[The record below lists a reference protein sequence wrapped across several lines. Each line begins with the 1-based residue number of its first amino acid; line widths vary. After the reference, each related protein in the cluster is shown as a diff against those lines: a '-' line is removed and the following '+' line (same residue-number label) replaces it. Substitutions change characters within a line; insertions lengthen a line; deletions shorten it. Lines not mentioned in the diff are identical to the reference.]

1 MFEKEG
7 FSDWFKENTPKEGLS
22 ENTTFTKQFLIDA
35 WNNGYSQKI
44 IKLQKEL
51 EEEKKLNAEIKAR
64 FVKCN
69 TCTDEMKSKCLMF
82 TENLCEGERCEELI
96 DIVSLVNKSDLE
108 RKIEALEKANE
119 WHYPSKG
126 ELPKEDK
133 RYLCKIKAF
142 VGSGITYECFDYDS
156 EYSSWKGASGEV
168 IAWKEIVL
176 PELPKESE

>member
-1 MFEKEG
+1 MFEEEVDAMAVNNAKKKYGLEG
-7 FSDWFKENTPKEGLS
+7 SICMNIEEC
-22 ENTTFTKQFLIDA
+22 A
-35 WNNGYSQKI
+35 YVNGFQQGAEFGYNKA
-44 IKLQKEL
+44 KKEL

-126 ELPKEDK
+126 E
-133 RYLCKIKAF
+133 
-142 VGSGITYECFDYDS
+142 
-156 EYSSWKGASGEV
+156 
-168 IAWKEIVL
+168 
-176 PELPKESE
+176 